1 MSAGNDAIVDGDQTA
16 SEGGNEP
23 IDSTPIRGEDTG
35 GQMLPTPAMQGKE
48 FFFGSPGADHEQW
61 PEVLRIECLR
71 VERAVEDGLRPHP
84 PSVGR
89 VGDERRG
96 TTPAIDRI
104 FDEPAMSIRRGIV
117 DHLAFCGPGR
127 ERYEGGGEF
136 RVPIRVHEHSP
147 GSHARLAGIH
157 GHRGPDAAGGDDR
170 ISIIQQDGGITSGEF
185 ERGGQQTPRRR
196 LGDQRAD
203 RGRTGED
210 HMVEIRL
217 LEQTATVRS
226 LR

>member
-1 MSAGNDAIVDGDQTA
+1 MTQSLMVTRPA

-96 TTPAIDRI
+96 TTATRLIASSTSRRCRS
-104 FDEPAMSIRRGIV
+104 AAASSITSRF
-117 DHLAFCGPGR
+117 AGPGR